1 MIKKNIIIIIS
12 LLCFAQVYA
21 KDNNLG
27 KFDKTNFQRELTL
40 AKQTVEREYLN
51 NTQSIDAKIIALL
64 NSFDAK
70 LYKSIKSDIEVP
82 QITQTKYSAVRSTRR
97 KQEYIKHYTSQMRA
111 EGDIIAKQIYFR
123 KTAAI
128 LNYLKG
134 YDRSISYQIKTSLLN
149 RTNQVVQK
157 AKANDFKGAYKL
169 AEDLAKDY
177 YRYVKLS

>member
-1 MIKKNIIIIIS
+1 MIKKSMITIILI
-12 LLCFAQVYA
+12 LCFAQVYA
-21 KDNNLG
+21 SNNF
-27 KFDKTNFQRELTL
+27 KEFDKTNFQTQLNL
-40 AKQTVEREYLN
+40 AKQTVEKEYLN
-51 NTQSIDAKIIALL
+51 NTQSIDAKILVLL

-82 QITQTKYSAVRSTRR
+82 QITQTKYSTIRSATK
-97 KQEYIKHYTSQMRA
+97 KQEYIKHYVGQMRA
-111 EGDIIAKQIYFR
+111 DSNIVTKQFYFR

-134 YDRSISYQIKTSLLN
+134 YDRSISYQTKTALLN
-149 RTNQVVQK
+149 RAGQVVQK

-169 AEDLAKDY
+169 AEDLSKDY

>member
-1 MIKKNIIIIIS
+1 
-12 LLCFAQVYA
+12 
-21 KDNNLG
+21 
-27 KFDKTNFQRELTL
+27 
-40 AKQTVEREYLN
+40 
-51 NTQSIDAKIIALL
+51 
-64 NSFDAK
+64 
-70 LYKSIKSDIEVP
+70 
-82 QITQTKYSAVRSTRR
+82 
-97 KQEYIKHYTSQMRA
+97 MRA

-169 AEDLAKDY
+169 AEDMSKDFY
-177 YRYVKLS
+177 KYVKLN

>member
-1 MIKKNIIIIIS
+1 MIKKSIITIIS

-21 KDNNLG
+21 RENGFKE
-27 KFDKTNFQRELTL
+27 FDKTNFKNQLTL
-40 AKQTVEREYLN
+40 AKRAVENEYLN
-51 NTQSIDAKIIALL
+51 NTQSIDAKILALL

-82 QITQTKYSAVRSTRR
+82 PITQTKYTTFRSATK
-97 KQEYIKHYTSQMRA
+97 KQEYIKHYTRQMRA
-111 EGDIIAKQIYFR
+111 DSNIVAKQIYFR

-134 YDRSISYQIKTSLLN
+134 YDRNIPYKTKTALLN

-157 AKANDFKGAYKL
+157 AKSNDFKGAYKL
-169 AEDLAKDY
+169 AEDLSKDY
-177 YRYVKLS
+177 YKYVKLS

>member
-1 MIKKNIIIIIS
+1 MIKKSLIIIAL

-21 KDNNLG
+21 KNNNF
-27 KFDKTNFQRELTL
+27 KEFDKTNFKKELTL
-40 AKQTVEREYLN
+40 AKQAVEREYLSN
-51 NTQSIDAKIIALL
+51 SKSIDAKIIALL
-64 NSFDAK
+64 NSFDAR

-82 QITQTKYSAVRSTRR
+82 TITQTKYSAMRSARR
-97 KQEYIKHYTSQMRA
+97 KHEYIKHYTKQMRA
-111 EGDIIAKQIYFR
+111 DANIAAKQIYFR

-134 YDRSISYQIKTSLLN
+134 YDRSISYKTKTVLLE
-149 RTNQVVQK
+149 RASQVVQK

-169 AEDLAKDY
+169 AEDMSKDY